1 MHVKSY
7 NNIYLH
13 KLHIFSYFTCIRK
26 VTHRNSAT
34 GGRGVCI
41 HKNLSSLKLMKA
53 QVQIHYYLQTI
64 RKNEPADIQ
73 DKGGTSRHLFFSILN
88 TYTLLFS
95 ATLACK

>member
-34 GGRGVCI
+34 GGVCVCI
-41 HKNLSSLKLMKA
+41 QKNLNSLKLMKA
-53 QVQIHYYLQTI
+53 EVQTHYYLQII
-64 RKNEPADIQ
+64 REN
-73 DKGGTSRHLFFSILN
+73 
-88 TYTLLFS
+88 
-95 ATLACK
+95 